1 MRRFLPG
8 LTILL
13 ILSAGSVLATT
24 PGQCPPEGNW
34 LQVLGSGG
42 PELQDRRASSSYLV
56 WIDGKARLLVD
67 AGGGSALRF
76 GQAGADVASLDA
88 VVFSHFHVD
97 HSGDFP
103 ALVKSSFFE
112 GRDRSLPVFGPTGN
126 RFLPSASDFLQ
137 RLFDAE
143 QGSWPYLSHFL
154 PGERHF
160 AYELMP
166 TDVDADKDEIQA
178 VWENER
184 LKLSAVR
191 AHHGPLPALSWR
203 VDLKNGG
210 SVTFSG
216 DMSGKY
222 ARLPA
227 LAKNSELLVA
237 HHAITE
243 DTTGVGRLLHMPPS
257 VIGDFAAKANVG
269 RLILSHRML
278 RSLGRER
285 ESLALIR
292 ESYRGT
298 VTLAEDLDCFPI
310 PDNKKAR

>member
-1 MRRFLPG
+1 MKTLL

-13 ILSAGSVLATT
+13 VASGGSLATE
-24 PGQCPPEGNW
+24 PGRCPPEGNW

-42 PELQDRRASSSYLV
+42 PELQDRRASSGYLV
-56 WIDGKARLLVD
+56 WIDGQARLLVD
-67 AGGGSALRF
+67 AGGGVALRF
-76 GQAGADVASLDA
+76 GQAGAEVGMLDA
-88 VVFSHFHVD
+88 VVFSHLHVD
-97 HSGDFP
+97 HSSDFP

-112 GRDRSLPVFGPTGN
+112 GRERELPVFGPDGN
-126 RFLPSASDFLQ
+126 RFLPSTRDFLQ
-137 RLFDAE
+137 RLFAGK
-143 QGSWPYLSHFL
+143 QGLWPYLSHFL

-160 AYELMP
+160 AYEISP
-166 TDVDADKDEIQA
+166 VDVDTGSDEPQQ

-184 LKLSAVR
+184 IRLSAVR

-203 VDLKNGG
+203 VDIRQGG

-222 ARLPA
+222 GLLPVLARD
-227 LAKNSELLVA
+227 SSLLVA
-237 HHAITE
+237 HHAIAE

-257 VIGDFAAKANVG
+257 VIGDLAARSKAD

-278 RSLGRER
+278 RSLGREQ

-292 ESYRGT
+292 KRWPGP
-298 VTLAEDLDCFPI
+298 VDFAEDLACYPI
-310 PDNKKAR
+310 D